1 MEVVFLAVVVA
12 VVVTSAMCSLFEA
25 VLYSVP
31 ASYVESL
38 DRSGRTSG
46 NILKELRQEVDRP
59 IAAVLTLNT
68 IANTGGGAMAGALAA
83 TVFGN
88 SAMGVWG
95 FSSVFTLTVLIC
107 AEILPKTV
115 GVVYARPL
123 ASVIARPLK
132 GLVVLFYPVLS
143 LTRLVTRFVGAGY
156 RSEVASDDELLA
168 MVGLGL
174 QSGELNIHEARVI
187 ENVLSMEK
195 RNAADVMTPIR
206 SVFRFDPIVTVR
218 EAFQEQALE
227 QFSRV
232 PVFDAVLKRCIGVV
246 HKVDILRAV
255 ANDRFELTVFDL
267 MQPLQVLRRSAPLD
281 RLLRLFLERRRH
293 MVAIEDDFGV
303 AEGIVTLE
311 DVLEELIGQEIV
323 DEFDS
328 APPLTRSSSFR

>member
-1 MEVVFLAVVVA
+1 MEVVFLSVVVA
-12 VVVTSAMCSLFEA
+12 VVVTSATCSLFEA

-88 SAMGVWG
+88 STMGVWG
-95 FSSVFTLTVLIC
+95 FSSAFTLTVLIC

-123 ASVIARPLK
+123 AVVIARPLK
-132 GLVVLFYPVLS
+132 ALVVLFYPVLS

-156 RSEVASDDELLA
+156 RSEVASDEELLA

-174 QSGELNIHEARVI
+174 RTGELNIHEARVI

-206 SVFRFDPIVTVR
+206 SVLRFDPILTVR
-218 EAFQEQALE
+218 EAFKQTGLE

-232 PVFDAVLKRCIGVV
+232 PVFDAVSKRCIGVV
-246 HKVDILRAV
+246 HKVDILKAV
-255 ANDRFELTVFDL
+255 ANDRFDLTVFDL

-293 MVAIEDDFGV
+293 MVAIEDDFGAAV
-303 AEGIVTLE
+303 GIVTLE

-328 APPLTRSSSFR
+328 VAASTGSSLFS